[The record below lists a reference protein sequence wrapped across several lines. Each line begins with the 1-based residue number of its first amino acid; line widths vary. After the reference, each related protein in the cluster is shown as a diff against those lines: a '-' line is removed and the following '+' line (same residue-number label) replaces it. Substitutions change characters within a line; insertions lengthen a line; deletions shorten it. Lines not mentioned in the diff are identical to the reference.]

1 MEDQALWEALLILN
15 HLGGL
20 APAFLEVLLMLA
32 ILSPPTH
39 FPRGYPWGPNW
50 GKEWR
55 GFKETFSLYFWGVRV
70 YFLGVI
76 LQEEMLESKNW
87 FLFPLISLL
96 TPSKGKTSLSKGLLV
111 LSGKTFPSFY
121 FLLGAMRIIRGKK
134 SLAIRETKGSNSFI
148 NGNRFSYSIDVK
160 ILSLAL

>member
-1 MEDQALWEALLILN
+1 M
-15 HLGGL
+15 
-20 APAFLEVLLMLA
+20 
-32 ILSPPTH
+32 
-39 FPRGYPWGPNW
+39 
-50 GKEWR
+50 
-55 GFKETFSLYFWGVRV
+55 RV

-121 FLLGAMRIIRGKK
+121 FLLEAMRIIRGKK
-134 SLAIRETKGSNSFI
+134 SLDIRETKGSNSFI